1 MRHSL
6 AFSGRLSSAYG
17 INDSLVGSTLVSSLS
32 VLEITNKFPERL
44 LFAINFSWCLLI
56 PGMFFLCGTTTYLCS
71 PINWMGT
78 CTLVYLVP
86 DISIPPNNQ
95 TFPIPLTHNQPKRAI
110 QFIPVLISLGT
121 VAGIGTGTAG
131 LRVSLNY
138 YQSLSNDLTDSLEE
152 RATSHITI
160 QN

>member
-1 MRHSL
+1 
-6 AFSGRLSSAYG
+6 
-17 INDSLVGSTLVSSLS
+17 
-32 VLEITNKFPERL
+32 
-44 LFAINFSWCLLI
+44 
-56 PGMFFLCGTTTYLCS
+56 
-71 PINWMGT
+71 MGT

-95 TFPIPLTHNQPKRAI
+95 TLPTPLTHNQPKRAI

-121 VAGIGTGTAG
+121 VARIGTGTAG

-138 YQSLSNDLTDSLEE
+138 DQSLSNDLTDSLEE

>member
-1 MRHSL
+1 ML
-6 AFSGRLSSAYG
+6 
-17 INDSLVGSTLVSSLS
+17 
-32 VLEITNKFPERL
+32 
-44 LFAINFSWCLLI
+44 
-56 PGMFFLCGTTTYLCS
+56 FLCGTTTYLYS

-95 TFPIPLTHNQPKRAI
+95 TLPIPLTHNQPTRAI
-110 QFIPVLISLGT
+110 QFIPVLIILGT
-121 VAGIGTGTAG
+121 VAGIRTGTAG
-131 LRVSLNY
+131 LRASLNY
-138 YQSLSNDLTDSLEE
+138 YQSLSNNLTDSLEE